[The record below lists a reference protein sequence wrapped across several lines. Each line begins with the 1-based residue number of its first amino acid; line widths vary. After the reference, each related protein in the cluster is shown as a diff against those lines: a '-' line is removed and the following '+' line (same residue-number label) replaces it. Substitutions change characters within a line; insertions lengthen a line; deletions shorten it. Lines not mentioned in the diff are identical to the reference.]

1 MNIPTV
7 YEDKDVLAINKPAGL
22 TVHKT
27 HPQDPHETLADIIVR
42 ERPYLAGVGDLPAGR
57 QGINLR
63 PGIVHRLDK
72 ETSGVMVIAKNQ
84 PTFEYLK
91 KQFQEH
97 AIKKEYLALVY
108 GRPKESR
115 GTINLPLGKL
125 GTKQTTQLK
134 GKRELTERE
143 AETAYETVRTF
154 GPPSGGYTLL
164 KVMPKTGR
172 THQIRMH
179 LKAIGCPIVGDKLY
193 AEGRTMPRGLNRMFL
208 HAKRIELTAPGGKA
222 LVLEADL
229 PEDLQ
234 NTLSVLQ

>member
-1 MNIPTV
+1 MTLSVV
-7 YEDKDVLAINKPAGL
+7 YEDENILAINKPAGIA
-22 TVHKT
+22 VHKVSPT
-27 HPQDPHETLADIIVR
+27 DPQETVADILVR
-42 ERPYLAGVGDLPAGR
+42 ERPYLI
-57 QGINLR
+57 GIGESPLR

-84 PTFEYLK
+84 AAFEFLK
-91 KQFQEH
+91 KQFQGRT
-97 AIKKEYLALVY
+97 IKKEYSALVY
-108 GRPKESR
+108 GHPKEPR

-143 AETAYETVRTF
+143 AETVYETVRTF
-154 GPPSGGYTLL
+154 KDYTLL
-164 KVMPKTGR
+164 KVTPKTGR
-172 THQIRMH
+172 THQIRVH

-193 AEGRTMPRGLNRMFL
+193 AEGRPVPQGLDRMFL
-208 HAKRIELTAPGGKA
+208 HAQRIELRTPDGKA
-222 LVLEADL
+222 LTLEADL